1 MNAGMRQNYLN
12 MPPISSCL
20 SRPWL
25 LAGWAGA
32 QMIRLGST
40 SSASPKTS
48 REAKYETSR
57 LQPAVIDFYNKRDK

>member
-1 MNAGMRQNYLN
+1 VAA
-12 MPPISSCL
+12 
-20 SRPWL
+20 WL
-25 LAGWAGA
+25 GWSAGA

-57 LQPAVIDFYNKRDK
+57 QQPAVIDFYNKRDKRVK